1 MYLARAPTQDGQ
13 DESELINSL
22 QMKRRRRKRGGSEG
36 DVQEETGSKDGRG
49 AQKSKSATKLHS
61 APTSCAAAAA
71 AQLVTVRFC
80 RLFGKCLLL
89 KVTERE
95 GKEADRF
102 FNSALILAN

>member
-1 MYLARAPTQDGQ
+1 ML
-13 DESELINSL
+13 E
-22 QMKRRRRKRGGSEG
+22 KGSEG
-36 DVQEETGSKDGRG
+36 DAQENTGSEDGQG
-49 AQKSKSATKLHS
+49 TQKSKSATELHS

-71 AQLVTVRFC
+71 AAAQLVTAHFC

-102 FNSALILAN
+102 FNSAVILAN